1 MDSPH
6 KLNSSDA
13 SLLSSLVEDS
23 SIQENTLVDSYWGT
37 TLETVFR
44 YLSVYIWS
52 ILKGFSS
59 FLFECDVPGL
69 DHDMD
74 PKGQL

>member
-1 MDSPH
+1 MDSHH

-37 TLETVFR
+37 TLPTLLFVVDICRFVAGHFERIFLTF
-44 YLSVYIWS
+44 
-52 ILKGFSS
+52 ILTPFPRVGS
-59 FLFECDVPGL
+59 
-69 DHDMD
+69 
-74 PKGQL
+74 